1 MDTGADEGER
11 AGEDTGAG
19 AAQEQ
24 FGEILRRLRV
34 DAGLTQEELSEIAR
48 ISVRT
53 VSNLE
58 RGTRAPRITTTR
70 LLAAALGVD
79 EATAVRLRRLARLK
93 QGG

>member
-1 MDTGADEGER
+1 VTL
-11 AGEDTGAG
+11 
-19 AAQEQ
+19 EQ
-24 FGEILRRLRV
+24 FGQMLLGLRV
-34 DAGLTQEELSEIAR
+34 DAGLTQEELAEKAG

-79 EATAVRLRRLARLK
+79 DDTAVRLRRLARLQ
-93 QGG
+93 QGGLSAGRWGCC